1 MMNPKPS
8 QAPTDPA
15 YLNSKEAAKY
25 LGVSDRTVRN
35 LCKARKLTHELL
47 GNRNIRIKKE
57 WLDAYLDSIRIDAE
71 RE

>member
-1 MMNPKPS
+1 MMN
-8 QAPTDPA
+8 QTQTDKA
-15 YLNSKEAAKY
+15 YMNSKEAAQY
-25 LGVSDRTVRN
+25 LGVSDRTIRN

-57 WLDAYLDSIRIDAE
+57 WLDAYLDSIRVDAE

>member
-1 MMNPKPS
+1 MPDTEYMNTK
-8 QAPTDPA
+8 D
-15 YLNSKEAAKY
+15 AAHY

-35 LCKARKLTHELL
+35 LCKARKLTHELI

-57 WLDAYLDSIRIDAE
+57 WLDAYLDSIRVDAE

>member
-1 MMNPKPS
+1 MKNPNLS
-8 QAPTDPA
+8 QAPTNTA
-15 YLNSKEAAKY
+15 YLNSKEAAHY

-57 WLDAYLDSIRIDAE
+57 WLDAYLNSIRVDAE

>member
-1 MMNPKPS
+1 MPD
-8 QAPTDPA
+8 TE
-15 YLNSKEAAKY
+15 YLNTKDAANY

-47 GNRNIRIKKE
+47 NNRNIRIKKE

-71 RE
+71 KE

>member
-1 MMNPKPS
+1 MPD
-8 QAPTDPA
+8 TE
-15 YLNSKEAAKY
+15 YLNTKDAAHY

-35 LCKARKLTHELL
+35 LCKIRKLTHELI

-71 RE
+71 KE

>member
-1 MMNPKPS
+1 MMNQK
-8 QAPTDPA
+8 QTDRA
-15 YLNSKEAAKY
+15 YLNSKEAAQY
-25 LGVSDRTVRN
+25 LGVSDRTIRN

-57 WLDAYLDSIRIDAE
+57 WLDAYLDSIRVDAE

>member
-1 MMNPKPS
+1 MPD
-8 QAPTDPA
+8 TE
-15 YLNSKEAAKY
+15 YLNTKDAAHY

>member
-1 MMNPKPS
+1 MPD
-8 QAPTDPA
+8 TE
-15 YLNSKEAAKY
+15 YLNTKDAAHY

-35 LCKARKLTHELL
+35 LCKARKLTHELI

-57 WLDAYLDSIRIDAE
+57 WLDAYLDSIRVDAE